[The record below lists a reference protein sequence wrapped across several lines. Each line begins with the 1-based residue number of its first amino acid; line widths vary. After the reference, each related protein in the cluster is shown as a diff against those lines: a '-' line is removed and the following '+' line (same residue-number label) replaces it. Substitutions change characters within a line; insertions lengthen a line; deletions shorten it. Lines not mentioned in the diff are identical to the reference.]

1 MGFMFYAL
9 ALLWFRSRDG
19 AMMTSCDML
28 ASSQTEIQGE
38 CEVAVAHPLP
48 YVAVADDGCT
58 PLLVAG
64 RRWGAVPAL
73 TLASQQ
79 LTLTRAWDALDN
91 FLMCT
96 KRIN

>member
-73 TLASQQ
+73 AFFFGSSLAEPQNGSMGS
-79 LTLTRAWDALDN
+79 D
-91 FLMCT
+91 
-96 KRIN
+96 